1 MRTSAIVIS
10 GLAAV
15 ASATTTSTWGY
26 STTTSSSSS
35 YDPTWSTSST
45 TTKAAVSTSSS
56 YDPWS
61 AWTSSSTTKAAVST
75 SSSYDPSWSAW
86 TSSST
91 TKAAAS
97 ASYDPTWSVWTSTTK
112 AAVSTS
118 YDPTWSAWGSGST
131 AAAAATT
138 PCPVWT
144 GGTAP
149 PAYYTNLPAS
159 IKSAL
164 PSWTGAPPSDYCYYT
179 SWMQSFSSCTAPA
192 VVSPTTF
199 ASTGSYDPTWSAWS
213 SAVKNTNLLL
223 TAAKAT
229 GTTPA
234 YGTWNS
240 TTG

>member
-15 ASATTTSTWGY
+15 ASATTTSWGY

-35 YDPTWSTSST
+35 SSYDPTWSGSWSTST
-45 TTKAAVSTSSS
+45 TAKAAVSTSSS

-61 AWTSSSTTKAAVST
+61 AWTSST
-75 SSSYDPSWSAW
+75 
-86 TSSST
+86 
-91 TKAAAS
+91 
-97 ASYDPTWSVWTSTTK
+97 TTK

-118 YDPTWSAWGSGST
+118 YDPTWSAWSSSTTTEAAVSTSYDPTWSAWSSSSTASYDPTWTAWGSGST
-131 AAAAATT
+131 AAAAETT
-138 PCPVWT
+138 PCPAWT

-149 PAYYTNLPAS
+149 PAYYTNLPDS
-159 IKSAL
+159 VKSAL

-213 SAVKNTNLLL
+213 SAVKNTNLLF
-223 TAAKAT
+223 TAAQAT
-229 GTTPA
+229 GTASA
-234 YGTWNS
+234 YGSWTG

>member
-1 MRTSAIVIS
+1 MRTSTIVIS
-10 GLAAV
+10 GLAAA

-26 STTTSSSSS
+26 STSTSSSSSSS
-35 YDPTWSTSST
+35 YDPTWSGSWSST
-45 TTKAAVSTSSS
+45 TSEAAVSTSSS

-61 AWTSSSTTKAAVST
+61 VWSSSST
-75 SSSYDPSWSAW
+75 SSYDPSWSAW

-91 TKAAAS
+91 TKAA
-97 ASYDPTWSVWTSTTK
+97 
-112 AAVSTS
+112 VSTS
-118 YDPTWSAWGSGST
+118 YDPTWSAWTTSSTTVSASYDPSWSAWGSSST
-131 AAAAATT
+131 KAAAASTT
-138 PCPVWT
+138 PCPAWT
-144 GGTAP
+144 GGAAP
-149 PAYYTNLPAS
+149 PAYYTNLPDS

-199 ASTGSYDPTWSAWS
+199 ASTGSYYPTWSAWS
-213 SAVKNTNLLL
+213 SAVKTTNSLF

-229 GTTPA
+229 GTASA
-234 YGTWNS
+234 YGSWNA